1 MRTIETKPTFAER
14 VLGWL
19 GRTREAHRKSRV
31 VRVLE
36 QQALL
41 ASAVGLGFATHERE
55 KQLEQI
61 MSGAATGA
69 GPAAG
74 KANAAVYIKDGG
86 HEGQLV
92 QASHRLDTTSA
103 MLVQPDPQIQAALY
117 MDMNH

>member
-1 MRTIETKPTFAER
+1 MRTSETKTTFAER
-14 VLGWL
+14 VLGWF
-19 GRTREAHRKSRV
+19 GRTRQAHRKSRL

-61 MSGAATGA
+61 MSGAGMS

-74 KANAAVYIKDGG
+74 KQNAAVYIKDGG

-92 QASHRLDTTSA
+92 QASHKLDTTSS

-117 MDMNH
+117 LDIHH